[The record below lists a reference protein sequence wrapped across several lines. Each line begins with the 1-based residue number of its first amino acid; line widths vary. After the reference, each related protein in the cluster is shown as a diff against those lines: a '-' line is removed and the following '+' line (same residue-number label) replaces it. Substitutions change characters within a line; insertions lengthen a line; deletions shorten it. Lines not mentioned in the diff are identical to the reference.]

1 MESQDLINIIL
12 SHSEELEQTQKQ
24 LRKIDEEIDRLELKK
39 VKTNAKAESLINKLN
54 DLLMELKEDYNNAVD
69 R

>member
-1 MESQDLINIIL
+1 MESQDLINIIM
-12 SHSEELEQTQKQ
+12 SHSEELERTQKQ

-54 DLLMELKEDYNNAVD
+54 DLLMELKEENNNAVD
-69 R
+69 

>member
-12 SHSEELEQTQKQ
+12 SHSEELERTQKQ

-54 DLLMELKEDYNNAVD
+54 DLLVELKEENNNAVD
-69 R
+69 

>member
-24 LRKIDEEIDRLELKK
+24 LRMLDEEIDRLALKK
-39 VKTNAKAESLINKLN
+39 VKTNAKAECLINKLN
-54 DLLMELKEDYNNAVD
+54 DLLVELKEDYSNAVD
-69 R
+69 

>member
-12 SHSEELEQTQKQ
+12 SHSEELERTQKQ

-54 DLLMELKEDYNNAVD
+54 DLLVELKEEHNNAVD
-69 R
+69 

>member
-1 MESQDLINIIL
+1 MESQDLIDIII
-12 SHSEELEQTQKQ
+12 SHSEELERTQKQ

-54 DLLMELKEDYNNAVD
+54 DLLMELKEENNNAVD
-69 R
+69 

>member
-24 LRKIDEEIDRLELKK
+24 LRKLDEEIERLELKK
-39 VKTNAKAESLINKLN
+39 VKTNAKAECLINKLN

-69 R
+69 